1 MRVMKSVLYYAPEQT
16 PKVNQL
22 KGVLVRLGIRIKN
35 IEPEQVTQK
44 VGYLAGL
51 DGFEEQE
58 TEGELPEIKEEVLVM
73 KNFTG
78 SDIDELLIHMKKV
91 GVPKVALKA
100 VLTESNSQWTF
111 YQLYQEIKKEHET
124 MSRGQ

>member
-1 MRVMKSVLYYAPEQT
+1 M
-16 PKVNQL
+16 
-22 KGVLVRLGIRIKN
+22 
-35 IEPEQVTQK
+35 
-44 VGYLAGL
+44 GYLAGL